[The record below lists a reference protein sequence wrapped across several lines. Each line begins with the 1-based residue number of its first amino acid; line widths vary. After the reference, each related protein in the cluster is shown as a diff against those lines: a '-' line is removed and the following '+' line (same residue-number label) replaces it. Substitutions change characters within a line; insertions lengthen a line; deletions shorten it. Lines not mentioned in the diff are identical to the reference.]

1 MNYLGFPGSMGA
13 PYIDYIVADGYII
26 PEEFSVNY
34 TEQILRLPHCYQPND
49 NLRVIAST
57 PQSRADHGLPDEA
70 IVLCSFNNN
79 YKITPTVFDIWMRM
93 LKQFPQAV
101 LWLLKDTPTAEKNL
115 RAEAHARG
123 VDPARLIFAKRLKPE
138 EHLARHVCA
147 DLFLDTYP
155 CNAHTTASDALY
167 AGLPLVTCS
176 GNSFASRVA
185 GSLLTTIGL
194 PELITNNLH
203 DYEQKTVELISK
215 PALLA
220 EIKNRLQ
227 KNKKNT
233 PLFDTQLYTRDW
245 EQLLLQVHQRVINV

>member
-1 MNYLGFPGSMGA
+1 
-13 PYIDYIVADGYII
+13 
-26 PEEFSVNY
+26 
-34 TEQILRLPHCYQPND
+34 
-49 NLRVIAST
+49 
-57 PQSRADHGLPDEA
+57 
-70 IVLCSFNNN
+70 
-79 YKITPTVFDIWMRM
+79 
-93 LKQFPQAV
+93 
-101 LWLLKDTPTAEKNL
+101 
-115 RAEAHARG
+115 
-123 VDPARLIFAKRLKPE
+123 LIFAKRLKPE